1 MLTMRGPQFL
11 LFFVVVAIGAYVAL
25 GIFITSRERERW
37 PGDRR
42 VRDPY
47 AIAFLR
53 GGTRELVQVVALA
66 LAWRGLLQVGKSN
79 LQSVKSADTERV
91 SQPIEKAVL
100 QACRGPTKPTSVVT
114 DSGVRNA
121 ADTYERHLQAAQL
134 LADEQVRQARQ
145 GPVLAVA
152 AVLCGLAVCKV
163 LVALSNG
170 HKNVGLLIMLTVISS
185 LVILS
190 KIKERRTSAGDAAL
204 ADLATLFSALR
215 RRRKHSIQNA
225 ATDSTMLAAVYGIY
239 QAPGISTSKWSKLF
253 ARPTGSSSSTSCGSS
268 CGGGSGCGGG
278 GCGGCGS

>member
-11 LFFVVVAIGAYVAL
+11 FFFLIVVIGAYVAL

-47 AIAFLR
+47 TIAFLR
-53 GGTRELVQVVALA
+53 GGTRELVQVVTLA
-66 LAWRGLLQVGKSN
+66 LAWRGLLQVGTSSLQILKS
-79 LQSVKSADTERV
+79 SAADSV

-100 QACRGPTKPTSVVT
+100 QACRSPAKPTSVVT
-114 DSGVRNA
+114 DSGVSNA
-121 ADTYERHLQAAQL
+121 ANAYERDLQAAQL
-134 LADEQVRQARQ
+134 LADEQVRQARR
-145 GPVLAVA
+145 GPVLTVV
-152 AVLCGLAVCKV
+152 AVLCGLAACKV

-170 HKNVGLLIMLTVISS
+170 HKNVGLLIILTVISS
-185 LVILS
+185 LVILG

-204 ADLATLFSALR
+204 RDLTTLFAALK
-215 RRRKHSIQNA
+215 RRRKHSAHNA

-239 QAPGISTSKWSKLF
+239 RAPGISASKWSKLF
-253 ARPTGSSSSTSCGSS
+253 ARPAGSSSSTSCGSS